1 MTEEAQ
7 FPYLWYPQNRLR
19 QKQMERLYGAALTL
33 FKAWPTGTAESNT
46 AASLTD
52 LYTHILS
59 INQMG
64 DQLPTWSAQL
74 AFEAA
79 LADAHKPPTLN
90 KENLT
95 QT

>member
-1 MTEEAQ
+1 MTEEQ
-7 FPYLWYPQNRLR
+7 KCPYFWFPQNRLR
-19 QKQMERLYGAALTL
+19 QKQMERLYFIALTL

-64 DQLPTWSAQL
+64 ELLPAFAAQL
-74 AFEAA
+74 VFEAA
-79 LADAHKPPTLN
+79 LQDATKAP
-90 KENLT
+90 K
-95 QT
+95 